1 MKQLI
6 KISNV
11 LSFNVKTFLSCQL
24 CLAKSIFLH
33 SENLEELLGGTEIW
47 EDEPGIGESFKEA
60 GDAAVYLYSSGA
72 QSSCRT
78 YLQLCNPQSI
88 MNPPLL
94 NSDPIGADE
103 IVKVAP
109 SQGKG
114 LGLFTTR
121 SVAPGQLLVKEK
133 PLVKVR
139 MALIFIMMF
148 PMLLLS
154 KQPSLNCLMPRPR

>member
-1 MKQLI
+1 
-6 KISNV
+6 
-11 LSFNVKTFLSCQL
+11 
-24 CLAKSIFLH
+24 
-33 SENLEELLGGTEIW
+33 
-47 EDEPGIGESFKEA
+47 
-60 GDAAVYLYSSGA
+60 
-72 QSSCRT
+72 
-78 YLQLCNPQSI
+78 

-139 MALIFIMMF
+139 MALIFIRRG
-148 PMLLLS
+148 
-154 KQPSLNCLMPRPR
+154 QPDQTLQFDNGQKTTM

>member
-1 MKQLI
+1 
-6 KISNV
+6 
-11 LSFNVKTFLSCQL
+11 
-24 CLAKSIFLH
+24 
-33 SENLEELLGGTEIW
+33 
-47 EDEPGIGESFKEA
+47 
-60 GDAAVYLYSSGA
+60 
-72 QSSCRT
+72 
-78 YLQLCNPQSI
+78 

-121 SVAPGQLLVKEK
+121 SVVPGQLLVKEK
-133 PLVKVR
+133 PLVKVS
-139 MALIFIMMF
+139 MALIFIMTF

-154 KQPSLNCLMPRPR
+154 KQPSLNCLIPRPGDGAPRPKDPGEATGPAEAGSAGAAGGGPGRLLRSPQRAATALYQE

>member
-1 MKQLI
+1 
-6 KISNV
+6 
-11 LSFNVKTFLSCQL
+11 
-24 CLAKSIFLH
+24 
-33 SENLEELLGGTEIW
+33 
-47 EDEPGIGESFKEA
+47 
-60 GDAAVYLYSSGA
+60 
-72 QSSCRT
+72 
-78 YLQLCNPQSI
+78 

-133 PLVKVR
+133 PLVKVS
-139 MALIFIMMF
+139 MALIFIMTF